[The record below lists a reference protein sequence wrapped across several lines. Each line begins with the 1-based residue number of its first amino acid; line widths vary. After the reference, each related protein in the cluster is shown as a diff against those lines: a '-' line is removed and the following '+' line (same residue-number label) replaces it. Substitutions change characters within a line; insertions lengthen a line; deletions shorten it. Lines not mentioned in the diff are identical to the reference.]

1 MPIWDIFLWLLVG
14 ILAFL
19 IGISTVREKLTE
31 SMNNNQKSSKKELVT
46 SIEFPKPP
54 VLQTNN
60 EDNVLELPSSE
71 QEAEEK
77 TVEINDISEQIEL
90 VTIACPGCDAEMEV
104 PELAAPQLVKCD
116 ACGLSGEFEL

>member
-31 SMNNNQKSSKKELVT
+31 SMNNNQKSSKKELVA
-46 SIEFPKPP
+46 SIELPKPP

-60 EDNVLELPSSE
+60 EHNVLELSSSE

-77 TVEINDISEQIEL
+77 TAEIND
-90 VTIACPGCDAEMEV
+90 T
-104 PELAAPQLVKCD
+104 
-116 ACGLSGEFEL
+116 

>member
-31 SMNNNQKSSKKELVT
+31 SMNNNQKSSKKELVAP
-46 SIEFPKPP
+46 IELPKPP

-60 EDNVLELPSSE
+60 EDNVLQLSSSE

-77 TVEINDISEQIEL
+77 AAEINDVSEQIE
-90 VTIACPGCDAEMEV
+90 VVIIACPDCDAEMEV
-104 PELAAPQLVKCD
+104 PELAGPQLVKCD